1 MYFSTVCGEINIFNF
16 FFQVCIEDTLP
27 TGICQLCC
35 DRLEEFHSFV
45 LKVEEVQQN
54 IHEMVCSQSCS
65 TTNHVSRFLAHRDV
79 QNDQIGDPSKEADV
93 NEIMNKSEI
102 PQDAD
107 FYVLGL
113 RNDREIKIPKN
124 PSQARV
130 RDSSNN
136 HLSHLQEQCVAAPDT
151 QTENINQ
158 VNVEYIKV
166 EADPLQIEND
176 DTSSAIN
183 VVQVF
188 SDSIKCEPLPSE
200 IVSGLLSSHTK
211 CEYTTQANAVSTA
224 SDTPSQTIPYRNNEK
239 AADRTILPIDNLRI
253 KCNKTSVSKQGEN
266 DTEEIQDS
274 IATKFQGGTKNT
286 AASSEPGSQRYVF
299 VVMWI
304 KILCISFFS
313 ILWFFEHLFA
323 FVHQTKYVDI
333 TVFQLCNHYS
343 VKLYHFL

>member
-1 MYFSTVCGEINIFNF
+1 MYFSTVCSEINILI

-27 TGICQLCC
+27 TAICQLCC
-35 DRLEEFHSFV
+35 NRLEEFHSFV

-65 TTNHVSRFLAHRDV
+65 TTNDVSHFLAHRDV
-79 QNDQIGDPSKEADV
+79 QNDQNGDPSKEADV
-93 NEIMNKSEI
+93 NETMNKSEI

-107 FYVLGL
+107 FYIPGL
-113 RNDREIKIPKN
+113 RNDSEIKTPKN
-124 PSQARV
+124 PSQVRV
-130 RDSSNN
+130 RDSSYNN
-136 HLSHLQEQCVAAPDT
+136 LSHLQEQCFAASDT
-151 QTENINQ
+151 QSENINQ

-176 DTSSAIN
+176 DTSSA
-183 VVQVF
+183 VDAVQAF
-188 SDSIKCEPLPSE
+188 SDSIKCEPLTSE
-200 IVSGLLSSHTK
+200 IVSDLLSSHTK

-224 SDTPSQTIPYRNNEK
+224 SDTPSQTIQYRNNEK
-239 AADRTILPIDNLRI
+239 AADRTILPRDNLRI

-286 AASSEPGSQRYVF
+286 ASSEPGSQRYVF

-313 ILWFFEHLFA
+313 ILCFCEHLFT
-323 FVHQTKYVDI
+323 FVQQTKYVDI
-333 TVFQLCNHYS
+333 TVFQLCIHYS
-343 VKLYHFL
+343 IKLYHFL